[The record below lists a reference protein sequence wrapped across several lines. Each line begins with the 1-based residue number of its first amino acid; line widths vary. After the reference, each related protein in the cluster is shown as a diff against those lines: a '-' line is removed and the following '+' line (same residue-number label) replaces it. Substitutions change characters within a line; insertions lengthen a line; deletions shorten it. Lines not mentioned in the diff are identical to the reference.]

1 MDNYTVYMHR
11 FPNGKVYIGI
21 TSQKPEY
28 RWGNG
33 SHYKNQSL
41 VFNAILKY
49 GWDNIQHIILFEG
62 LSKEEA
68 ENKEIELIS
77 VYDSTNIEKGYN
89 IELGGSSTGKHSELT
104 KSKMS
109 AGIKRA
115 YQTPEYKRKKIEKA
129 KKSFERPEYKKQLSE
144 RTKNLWKQDWYREKM
159 IFVHRNKR
167 FSEESKA
174 KLSNSKKGRFMGGE
188 NVNARSVVQYTKE
201 GVFVAVW
208 DSAMSASRAT
218 GANNTKICECC
229 KGKRNAAG
237 GFKWEYADK

>member
-33 SHYKNQSL
+33 SHYKGQSL

-49 GWDNIQHIILFEG
+49 GWENIEHIILFER
-62 LSKEEA
+62 LSKNEA
-68 ENKEIELIS
+68 ERKERELIA
-77 VYDSTNIEKGYN
+77 VYDSTNIKNGYN
-89 IELGGSSTGKHSELT
+89 IELGGSTIGKHSDAT
-104 KSKMS
+104 KEKMS
-109 AGIKRA
+109 AGIKKA
-115 YQTPEYKRKKIEKA
+115 YQNPEYKRKKIEMA

-144 RTKNLWKQDWYREKM
+144 RTKNLWKQEWYREKM
-159 IFVHRNKR
+159 VSVHSSKKL
-167 FSEESKA
+167 SEETREKISSA
-174 KLSNSKKGRFMGGE
+174 RKGRFMGGE
-188 NVNARSVVQYTKE
+188 NINARPVEQYTKE
-201 GVFVAVW
+201 WVFIAVW

-229 KGKRNAAG
+229 KGNRGSAG
-237 GFKWEYADK
+237 GFRWKYADK